1 MKPELTRREL
11 ATAGFTHTAR
21 WTLAAAMVVL
31 CGVLTACHRTEHTG
45 NDVPESPLVIAV
57 PQEPA
62 SLNTLLTT
70 GPSATMLVPLVYAFL
85 LTMDDRGHLVPD
97 LAAEVPS
104 ASNGGI
110 SADGRTIVYRLRK
123 NVVWQDGIP
132 LTARDVVFTQH
143 AIMNPRNNLSSR
155 YGFDRVLSIDAPDPY
170 TVRIRLRSPFSP
182 ILTQF
187 FGPANNYGIVPAH
200 VLARYANINRVP
212 FNAMPIGSGPYRV
225 AEWTRGDHVTLRAN
239 PTYFRG
245 PPKIATIVLKFVADS
260 GTVLNQLRTGEV
272 NAYFFSDPVHLAEYT
287 AIPAVHVSRG
297 PFAAFGDL
305 QFNLH
310 DPTLADPRVRRA
322 IVEALNVP
330 QIVRNATRG
339 TQTTADPNA
348 ALFGRTANAG
358 IAPLP
363 YDPGAARAFL
373 APRGLSLQFA
383 FEAGKAT
390 SASVG
395 VQLQQQLLAAGVHLT
410 LRPYAPELFRA
421 PASAGG
427 PLLGGTFQIA
437 FFEIFTTGD
446 WDSSW
451 FLSCTQ
457 IPPAGFNESRF
468 CDPIAERALHGVLTS
483 YDEAEQRRL
492 ATIVQRR
499 VSQLVPYVSLWSQNA
514 IYVAPADLRG
524 FTPSPVSPY
533 WNAWTWSF
541 APPPRER
548 DSAR

>member
-1 MKPELTRREL
+1 
-11 ATAGFTHTAR
+11 
-21 WTLAAAMVVL
+21 
-31 CGVLTACHRTEHTG
+31 
-45 NDVPESPLVIAV
+45 
-57 PQEPA
+57 
-62 SLNTLLTT
+62 
-70 GPSATMLVPLVYAFL
+70 MLVPLVYAFL

-123 NVVWQDGIP
+123 NVVWQDGVQ

-143 AIMNPRNNLSSR
+143 AIMNPSNNLTSR

-200 VLARYANINRVP
+200 VLERYADINGVP

-225 AEWTRGDHVTLRAN
+225 KEWMRGDHVTLVAN
-239 PTYFRG
+239 PAYFRG
-245 PPKIATIVLKFVADS
+245 PAKIATIVLKFVANS
-260 GTVLNQLRTGEV
+260 TTALNQLRTGEV
-272 NAYFFSDPVHLAEYT
+272 NASFFADPTHLAEYR
-287 AIPAVHVSRG
+287 AIPAVHVSRA

-322 IVEALNVP
+322 IVEAVNVP
-330 QIVRNATRG
+330 QLIRNATRG
-339 TQTTADPNA
+339 TQTTADPNV
-348 ALFGRTANAG
+348 ALFGRTADAG
-358 IAPLP
+358 IKPLP
-363 YDPGAARAFL
+363 YDPAAARAFL
-373 APRGLSLQFA
+373 APRRLSLQYA
-383 FEAGKAT
+383 FESGKAT
-390 SASVG
+390 SASIG
-395 VQLQQQLLAAGVHLT
+395 AQLQQQLRAAGVQLT
-410 LRPYAPELFRA
+410 LRPYSPELFRA

-451 FLSCTQ
+451 YLSCTQ

-483 YDEAEQRRL
+483 YDEAEQRRF

-499 VSQLVPYVSLWSQNA
+499 VSLLAPYLSLWSQNA
-514 IYVAPADLRG
+514 IYVAPAGFRG
-524 FTPSPVSPY
+524 FAPSPVSPY
-533 WNAWTWSF
+533 WNAWNWSF
-541 APPPRER
+541 GPPQRER
-548 DSAR
+548 RSSRERA